1 MMWVGVILVILTF
14 YFIIKRFD
22 PKMILFLAGFLMC
35 LLSGQWLA
43 AFDKFYSALFT
54 GSIPQIIC
62 AAMGYAYLMSFC
74 KCDQHLANFL
84 VKILKKVRAIIIPG
98 VMIAAGLV
106 VMALQSNAGT
116 AAALGP
122 IVIPVM
128 IKAGIHPVMA
138 ASVLAVGSQGNFF
151 AFGSHA
157 AMIAEIAGVDI
168 TTVVFHDHW
177 PMGAIAYVIA
187 ITCLLVIAKVKKEG
201 SGYVDTDG
209 QFVEGET
216 LKKINGYFCFLP
228 FLPIVL
234 VLLGIILNPRLGWF
248 PKFSVQQAMLIS
260 TCWALITCRVN
271 VAQGIKAYTNGLGRG
286 LADVVSLIAA
296 AGVFTEGMNLIG
308 ITPALTAA
316 MESNPNIAVIG
327 AAVGPAVIAFLCGSG
342 DAATLAFNG
351 SVTPLVS
358 EFGLNP
364 MCIGSMAYLCGCLG
378 RTMSPIAGVTIICA
392 GFAKINPI
400 EISKRAIP
408 GSILSI
414 ITIMILLGYVLYQF

>member
-22 PKMILFLAGFLMC
+22 PKMILFVAGFLMC

-43 AFDKFYSALFT
+43 ALDKFYSALFT

-84 VKILKKVRAIIIPG
+84 VKILMKAKAVIIPG
-98 VMIAAGLV
+98 VIIAAGLV

-138 ASVLAVGSQGNFF
+138 AAVLALGSQGNYFG
-151 AFGSHA
+151 FGSHA
-157 AMIAEIAGVDI
+157 AMISEIAGTDVQ
-168 TTVVFHDHW
+168 TVVFKNHW
-177 PMGAIAYVIA
+177 PIGAIAYVI
-187 ITCLLVIAKVKKEG
+187 VIACAIIISKVKKEG

-228 FLPIVL
+228 FLPIIL
-234 VLLGIILNPRLGWF
+234 VILGIILNPRMAWF
-248 PKFSVQQAMLIS
+248 PKFSVQQAMLLS

-316 MESNPNIAVIG
+316 MESNPSIAVVG

-351 SVTPLVS
+351 SVTPLVGS
-358 EFGLNP
+358 FGLDP
-364 MCIGSMAYLCGCLG
+364 MNIGSLAYLCGCFG

-392 GFAKINPI
+392 GYAKSNPI
-400 EISKRAIP
+400 DVARRAIP
-408 GSILSI
+408 SSILSI
-414 ITIMILLGYVLYQF
+414 IMAMVLLGFFWH